1 MYWGEGTPS
10 CSKGIPPHHS
20 LLLDIIQSPLSASD
34 IGLINFSLDFVPF
47 CHDTS
52 PDLATWTLAAEA
64 CRATDLFE
72 LINWDSRNHHVF
84 HPLRDKDACF
94 RFSLLMQ
101 WCCDPQCHN
110 FTSSAWER
118 RSDHRRNSLKAVWKP
133 HWAGPQWWSWP
144 TKGRQYQSQQKQRDA
159 GSEIC
164 SSTKK
169 LNTLKIKWTIE
180 ESRQRQRWI
189 YNFYQEKCVNEG
201 KTIWAHISLFQHS
214 QASALGAKNSNTI
227 SSPFSLLYIT
237 NAKRKEK

>member
-1 MYWGEGTPS
+1 MT
-10 CSKGIPPHHS
+10 
-20 LLLDIIQSPLSASD
+20 
-34 IGLINFSLDFVPF
+34 
-47 CHDTS
+47 
-52 PDLATWTLAAEA
+52 
-64 CRATDLFE
+64 
-72 LINWDSRNHHVF
+72 
-84 HPLRDKDACF
+84 HPLTLQHEHLQQRPVELLTCLNWSTETLEIITCF
-94 RFSLLMQ
+94 ILSGTRMLVSDFRY
-101 WCCDPQCHN
+101 WC
-110 FTSSAWER
+110 
-118 RSDHRRNSLKAVWKP
+118 SDVVTHSVTISHPVPGREGVTTGGTAWKP
-133 HWAGPQWWSWP
+133 HWAVPQWWSWP
-144 TKGRQYQSQQKQRDA
+144 TKWRQYQSQQKQRDA